1 MTNQRRAAAT
11 SSPLRDDNN
20 RNRSL
25 CDGVAFVGRKK
36 GSASLDQRNI
46 GDAADPDAVGA
57 DRLILDAAT
66 DHAIFLLDTEGRIRS
81 WNRGAESV
89 FGYPESSILGRHVSQ
104 LTPMDDGEAGLIAS
118 YLQRAAADGHVADRG
133 WCVRAD
139 GRRFRAH
146 LSIDIVRDGGGRHI
160 GFGAVMMDLTHHAQT
175 EEALHGKDEQFRRLV
190 HGVVDYAIYMLD
202 ARGRVTNWNVGAER
216 IKGYTAEEIIGQSF
230 ARFYTPEDQAKGEP
244 QWALEVAARHG
255 SIEREGWR
263 VRKDGSRFWAS
274 VVIDAI
280 TDPGGEIV
288 GFAKITRD
296 VTERRKAQEELDRA
310 REQLFQ
316 AQKME
321 AIGQLTGGVA
331 HDFNNLL
338 MAVIGSLELLRKRI
352 PADPRM
358 VRLVD
363 NALEG
368 AARGAALTKRML
380 AYARRQ
386 ELQTTSVDLDAL
398 VEGMSDLLRGSLGPM
413 VEVRIAFPDGL
424 PPVRTDANQLE
435 TALLNLAVNARDAM
449 PYGGVL
455 QVEGEEVEVGAGAPA
470 LEPGRYVKLVV
481 RDSGAG
487 MDEETL
493 SRAAEPFYTTKE
505 IGKGTGLGLSM
516 VHGLAV
522 QSGGGLV
529 LRSRA
534 GEGTTAELWLPVDN
548 QLGLDLSVAQTA
560 PPSLRMGEGPLTI
573 VAVDDDPLVLM
584 NTAAMLEDLGH
595 TVIEA
600 YSARE
605 ALARIEQ
612 EKVDLVITDQAMPQM
627 TGAQLAEALRSSR
640 PGLPVIIA
648 TGYAEL
654 PADAGLGL
662 VMLSKPFSE
671 ADLKRVVGAA
681 TRAVAQ

>member
-1 MTNQRRAAAT
+1 V
-11 SSPLRDDNN
+11 RDDAG
-20 RNRSL
+20 RL
-25 CDGVAFVGRKK
+25 AGVAVVIM
-36 GSASLDQRNI
+36 N
-46 GDAADPDAVGA
+46 
-57 DRLILDAAT
+57 
-66 DHAIFLLDTEGRIRS
+66 
-81 WNRGAESV
+81 
-89 FGYPESSILGRHVSQ
+89 
-104 LTPMDDGEAGLIAS
+104 
-118 YLQRAAADGHVADRG
+118 
-133 WCVRAD
+133 
-139 GRRFRAH
+139 
-146 LSIDIVRDGGGRHI
+146 
-160 GFGAVMMDLTHHAQT
+160 LTHNAQT
-175 EEALHGKDEQFRRLV
+175 EEALHGRDEQFRRLV
-190 HGVVDYAIYMLD
+190 QGVTDYAIYMLD
-202 ARGRVTNWNVGAER
+202 TKGRVTNWNVGAER
-216 IKGYTAEEIIGQSF
+216 IKGYSADEIIGQSF
-230 ARFYTPEDQAKGEP
+230 SKFYTPEDQAKGEP
-244 QWALEVAARHG
+244 QWALDVAARRG

-280 TDPGGEIV
+280 TDPSGEIV

-296 VTERRKAQEELDRA
+296 VTERRQAQEELDRA

-338 MAVIGSLELLRKRI
+338 MAVIGSLELLRKRM
-352 PADPRM
+352 PDDPRL

-368 AARGAALTKRML
+368 AGRGAALTKRML

-386 ELQTTSVDLDAL
+386 ELQTASVHLPEL
-398 VEGMSDLLRGSLGPM
+398 VEGMSELLRGSLGPM
-413 VEVRIAFPDGL
+413 VEVRIGFPAGL
-424 PPVRTDANQLE
+424 PPVRTDSNQLE

-449 PYGGVL
+449 PHGGVL
-455 QVEGEEVEVGAGAPA
+455 EVAGEEVEVGPGDPA

-481 RDSGAG
+481 RDSGGG

-493 SRAAEPFYTTKE
+493 ARAVEPFYTTKE
-505 IGKGTGLGLSM
+505 VGKGTGLGLSM

-529 LRSRA
+529 LRSRL

-548 QLGLDLSVAQTA
+548 QLGLDLHGA
-560 PPSLRMGEGPLTI
+560 PPAQPALQVGEGPLTI

-605 ALARIEQ
+605 ALARIEA
-612 EKVDLVITDQAMPQM
+612 EEVDLVITDQAMPQM
-627 TGAQLAEALRSSR
+627 TGAQLAETLRTSR

-654 PADAGLGL
+654 PAEAGMGL

-671 ADLKRVVGAA
+671 ADLRRVVGAA
-681 TRAVAQ
+681 TRAAAQ